1 MFERD
6 DTHSDS
12 LTAIANMAV
21 FLYNGN
27 TLSELSEWEVYVM
40 KRISS
45 RVLFITVIAILIL
58 VFSTTALAHPGG
70 TDKYGG
76 HTESA
81 TGQYHYHHGH
91 EAHQHPDG
99 VCPFGDYDEWLKE
112 HGVTARPLSE
122 EPSNTG
128 SVQSSGSSSAWDEV
142 GIGLGAAGA
151 AAIGYGVYR
160 KNKKKKTESQEPDYA
175 APFEDDSHTKVYVAN
190 NGTRYHK
197 RYGCCNAMLEMELG
211 KAKAE
216 GRIQCPLCYN
226 DELYGVMVDIDEN
239 NKVQSVSEE
248 VRETI
253 EDNPNGIESTD
264 QGQQSPQAS

>member
-1 MFERD
+1 
-6 DTHSDS
+6 
-12 LTAIANMAV
+12 
-21 FLYNGN
+21 
-27 TLSELSEWEVYVM
+27 M
-40 KRISS
+40 KRTSS
-45 RVLFITVIAILIL
+45 RVLFITVIAVLIL
-58 VFSTTALAHPGG
+58 VLSTTALAHPGG

-91 EAHQHPDG
+91 EAHQHPNG

-122 EPSNTG
+122 EPTNTASVPSNTG
-128 SVQSSGSSSAWDEV
+128 SEQTSTSSSAWDEV

-160 KNKKKKTESQEPDYA
+160 KNKKNKAEPEEPVDETL
-175 APFEDDSHTKVYVAN
+175 PEDDPHTIVYVAN

-197 RYGCCNAMLEMELG
+197 HYGCCNAMQEMELG
-211 KAKAE
+211 QAKAE
-216 GRIQCPLCYN
+216 GRIQCPICYN
-226 DELYGVMVDIDEN
+226 DELYGFMSDLDEN
-239 NKVQSVSEE
+239 LNAQSASEE
-248 VRETI
+248 TAKDDPDET
-253 EDNPNGIESTD
+253 ESTD

>member
-1 MFERD
+1 
-6 DTHSDS
+6 
-12 LTAIANMAV
+12 
-21 FLYNGN
+21 
-27 TLSELSEWEVYVM
+27 M

-45 RVLFITVIAILIL
+45 RLLFITVIAVLIL

-76 HTESA
+76 HTDHS

-91 EAHQHPDG
+91 EAHQHPNG
-99 VCPFGDYDEWLKE
+99 VCSFGDYDEWLKE

-122 EPSNTG
+122 EPTNTASVPSNTG
-128 SVQSSGSSSAWDEV
+128 SVQSSDSSSAWDEV

-175 APFEDDSHTKVYVAN
+175 APFDDDSHTIVYVAN

-226 DELYGVMVDIDEN
+226 DELYGVVADIDEN
-239 NKVQSVSEE
+239 NNEQI
-248 VRETI
+248 VREEAQETV
-253 EDNPNGIESTD
+253 EENPNETESTD

>member
-1 MFERD
+1 M
-6 DTHSDS
+6 
-12 LTAIANMAV
+12 
-21 FLYNGN
+21 
-27 TLSELSEWEVYVM
+27 
-40 KRISS
+40 
-45 RVLFITVIAILIL
+45 FITVIAVLIL

-76 HTESA
+76 HTDHS

-112 HGVTARPLSE
+112 HGVTPRPLSE

-128 SVQSSGSSSAWDEV
+128 SVQSSDSSSAWDEV

-160 KNKKKKTESQEPDYA
+160 KNKKNKPKSEERVNILPD
-175 APFEDDSHTKVYVAN
+175 EDSHAIVYVAN

-197 RYGCCNAMLEMELG
+197 HYGCCNAILEMELG

-216 GRIQCPLCYN
+216 GRIQCPICYN
-226 DELYGVMVDIDEN
+226 DELYSVMADIDEN
-239 NKVQSVSEE
+239 RQINEQSERDDIQDTEE
-248 VRETI
+248 E
-253 EDNPNGIESTD
+253 NPNETEIRD
-264 QGQQSPQAS
+264 

>member
-1 MFERD
+1 
-6 DTHSDS
+6 
-12 LTAIANMAV
+12 
-21 FLYNGN
+21 
-27 TLSELSEWEVYVM
+27 M

-45 RVLFITVIAILIL
+45 HVLFITVIAVLIL
-58 VFSTTALAHPGG
+58 VFSTAALAHPGG

-76 HTESA
+76 HTDHS

-142 GIGLGAAGA
+142 GIGLGAVGA
-151 AAIGYGVYR
+151 AAIGYGLYR
-160 KNKKKKTESQEPDYA
+160 KNKKNKAEPEEQVDETL
-175 APFEDDSHTKVYVAN
+175 PEDDPHTIVYVAK
-190 NGTRYHK
+190 NGSRYHK
-197 RYGCCNAMLEMELG
+197 HYGCCNAMEEMELG

-216 GRIQCPLCYN
+216 GRIQCPICYN
-226 DELYGVMVDIDEN
+226 DELYGFMADLDEN
-239 NKVQSVSEE
+239 ISAQSVSEE
-248 VRETI
+248 TTK
-253 EDNPNGIESTD
+253 DNPDETETTD

>member
-1 MFERD
+1 
-6 DTHSDS
+6 
-12 LTAIANMAV
+12 
-21 FLYNGN
+21 
-27 TLSELSEWEVYVM
+27 M

-45 RVLFITVIAILIL
+45 QVLFITVIAVLIL

-91 EAHQHPDG
+91 EAHQHPNG

-122 EPSNTG
+122 EPTNTASVPSNTG
-128 SVQSSGSSSAWDEV
+128 SIQSSTSSGAWDEV

-151 AAIGYGVYR
+151 AAIGYGIYR
-160 KNKKKKTESQEPDYA
+160 KNKKNKAEPEEPVDE
-175 APFEDDSHTKVYVAN
+175 PLPEDDPHTIVYVAN

-197 RYGCCNAMLEMELG
+197 HYGCCNAMQEMELG
-211 KAKAE
+211 QAKAE
-216 GRIQCPLCYN
+216 GRIQCPLCFN
-226 DELYGVMVDIDEN
+226 DELYGFMADSTSDGSIPFAYEV
-239 NKVQSVSEE
+239 EE
-248 VRETI
+248 TK
-253 EDNPNGIESTD
+253 D
-264 QGQQSPQAS
+264 QGQQNPQDS